1 MKDIFVSNLKT
12 DEEITTYLMVKAI
25 ALKVGSNRK
34 TYLDLVLGDS
44 SGEINGKKWDIAD
57 EEIPGLERI
66 KEGNIIKVRA
76 LVTEW
81 NGMKQL
87 RISRIRLTGA
97 EDELDIS
104 DFVKAAPEKPEDMYE
119 YIYSIAESLTDHQ
132 LSDLC
137 KKVLTD
143 HKEKLM
149 YYPAA

>member
-66 KEGNIIKVRA
+66 KEGS
-76 LVTEW
+76 
-81 NGMKQL
+81 G
-87 RISRIRLTGA
+87 S
-97 EDELDIS
+97 
-104 DFVKAAPEKPEDMYE
+104 
-119 YIYSIAESLTDHQ
+119 
-132 LSDLC
+132 
-137 KKVLTD
+137 
-143 HKEKLM
+143 
-149 YYPAA
+149 